1 MIERFTAD
9 LVFILVALL
18 VAAIL
23 GFLIG
28 YLPKRV
34 RRAKLLALESEI
46 SQQKSENA
54 QLSSKITLLNN
65 EIAQLKAQLENCL
78 KQRESA
84 SMPFNATIARE
95 VFNTKVVENDLKIV
109 EGIGEKIESLL
120 NNRGINTWYQ
130 LAQTPADTI
139 KDILLQ
145 DGGSAYQIHE
155 PRTWP
160 DQAML
165 AHQGKWKEL
174 KELQDQLT
182 AGK

>member
-1 MIERFTAD
+1 MMERFTAD
-9 LVFILVALL
+9 LVFILVALIL
-18 VAAIL
+18 AALL

-34 RRAKLLALESEI
+34 RRAKLLALEHENA
-46 SQQKSENA
+46 QKKSENA
-54 QLSSKITLLNN
+54 RLESKITLLNN
-65 EIAQLKAQLENCL
+65 EIAQLKVQLEDCL
-78 KQRESA
+78 KQKESA
-84 SMPFNATIARE
+84 SMSFNAAAARE
-95 VFNTKVVENDLKIV
+95 VFKTKIVENDLKIV

-120 NNRGINTWYQ
+120 NKRGITTWHQ
-130 LAQTPADTI
+130 LAQTPANTI

-174 KELQDQLT
+174 KELQDNLT
-182 AGK
+182 AGR